1 MADAD
6 RKRGADEDD
15 AVVLTRIPREE
26 GVPTVGAVRAA
37 CLSKRFYIHPAD
49 GDLLV
54 RVLAGWRAAPDD
66 PTRGWSHS
74 RSSPQ
79 TATDDVGHIHD
90 SSPRPRF
97 GLFLPYCARFGGA
110 DMRSIWKGAVSF
122 GLVSIP
128 VNMYSATESKNV
140 AFHQVHEADAGRV
153 HMKRVCS
160 VDGEEVPYTEIAKGY
175 ETDDGRMVVLSADD
189 FAGLPLPSAK
199 TVEVLE
205 FVPLQIIDPIYFDRS
220 YFLEPQQGGV
230 KAYLLLRDAL
240 RESGRVAIAKIA
252 VRQRESL
259 AVLRLYGDVMLLNT
273 MLWPDEVRKPEFGF
287 LERESPRPR
296 PQELNMAETLISA
309 LAEESFEP
317 DKYVDE
323 YRTAVESLIEAK
335 IAGNEVAE
343 VTASSEGEVLDLM
356 AALAASVKQRA
367 SADTAAAK
375 TTGRKP
381 KSAPRRRSPKT
392 A

>member
-1 MADAD
+1 
-6 RKRGADEDD
+6 
-15 AVVLTRIPREE
+15 
-26 GVPTVGAVRAA
+26 
-37 CLSKRFYIHPAD
+37 
-49 GDLLV
+49 
-54 RVLAGWRAAPDD
+54 
-66 PTRGWSHS
+66 
-74 RSSPQ
+74 
-79 TATDDVGHIHD
+79 
-90 SSPRPRF
+90 
-97 GLFLPYCARFGGA
+97 
-110 DMRSIWKGAVSF
+110 MRSIWKGAVSF